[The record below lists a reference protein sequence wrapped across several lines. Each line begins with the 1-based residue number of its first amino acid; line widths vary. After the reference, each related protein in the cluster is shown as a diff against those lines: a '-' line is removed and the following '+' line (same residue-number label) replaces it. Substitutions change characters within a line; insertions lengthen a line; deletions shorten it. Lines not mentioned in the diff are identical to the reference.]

1 MDDQDLKKIFSEH
14 KVDVTDDGF
23 SERIMAQ
30 LPERKNILPQIVM
43 VVFVLMG
50 LALTLAIQ
58 DIQPLLEQIGNLITS
73 ISHLQ
78 IPSLVSVV
86 TYFGILALLG
96 IIGYSVAQADVG

>member
-1 MDDQDLKKIFSEH
+1 MDDRDLKKIFSEH
-14 KVDVTDDGF
+14 KVDVPNDGF
-23 SERIMAQ
+23 SKHIITQ
-30 LPERKNILPQIVM
+30 LPERRNMLPQIVM
-43 VVFVLMG
+43 AAFILMG

-58 DIQPLLEQIGNLITS
+58 DIQPLIEQIDYLVTS

-96 IIGYSVAQADVG
+96 IIGYSVAQADVR